1 MNEILS
7 EIKPDIVEKVP
18 SPYFKWIVLGT
29 ILVVVLII
37 IYITF
42 FQKKTEHLDR
52 SPRSPSL
59 IRREAREERTEEK
72 KRDEKPPAQKEK
84 EKEIFGEE
92 KPAPEEAK
100 KLTEDFKE
108 ESSEEIEN

>member
-29 ILVVVLII
+29 IMVVVLII

-42 FQKKTEHLDR
+42 FQKKTGEKKEVLTETKQPDKIEK
-52 SPRSPSL
+52 PEPF
-59 IRREAREERTEEK
+59 IEKNKEEK
-72 KRDEKPPAQKEK
+72 
-84 EKEIFGEE
+84 KEIFGEE
-92 KPAPEEAK
+92 KPAPTQEEAK
-100 KLTEDFKE
+100 KLTEDFNE
-108 ESSEEIEN
+108 ESSEEVIN